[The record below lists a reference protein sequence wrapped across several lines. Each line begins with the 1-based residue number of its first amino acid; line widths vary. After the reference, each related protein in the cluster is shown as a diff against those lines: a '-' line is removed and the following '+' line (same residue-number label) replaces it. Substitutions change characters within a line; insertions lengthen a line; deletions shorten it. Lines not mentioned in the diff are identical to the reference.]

1 MSILRAVGSDMGW
14 AALMSESELLE
25 VPFSCHRVWADVAA
39 TASRLRTN
47 TEVPSAP
54 VPDAGKMPCG
64 IATATSTD
72 ENGLRGSTDRSLPS
86 RATARRGRRSQVPRS
101 VLTNINVT
109 SPRTATT
116 HQRHHHDAPPT
127 SRQHNEESSPC
138 SLPSRLSE
146 RTVSSQDGS
155 FNVPLCSSNFHPL
168 IYPPRPRPLA
178 TTASN
183 PTPVQLNIDPNNGD
197 TGNQSSLPIVHI
209 SSSGSSQAHGVM
221 ARPISSS
228 ELWDLT
234 NSKYPVHDV
243 TPPEPLVTRSP
254 EIQPRAVQQLDA
266 EGPIPLSMP
275 ESRTSAGTLRPLDS
289 SATSAVS
296 DELQIFERRV
306 YFTRNLESFD
316 ALQGKQSLLKVSRS
330 RWDRPAA
337 LRFQLT
343 TVEEGV
349 KEHVNNFDVHIA
361 DHELVIA
368 HAYMADPAWQNVLY
382 IHRRPKDELRSVNYS
397 GSGRPVAPSR
407 RNIMFICRFQDTQ
420 DVADFQQ
427 ALIGEALVLDISS
440 VRSVRCTRRREAL
453 EISNCRIQIWHED
466 RTSSLMQSDTPSV
479 ISNTTR
485 LLSRP
490 AENTRPRYTRVVIF
504 LGRREEYMTF
514 LITDDVELVE
524 VRPADGD
531 YRSHY
536 GYVVAIQPRR
546 ETLVSSRTGSSL
558 SKIQRLKPGAN
569 APLPLKVW
577 HEKRTS
583 HAAGFPLGGPT
594 VDFDDDDSYHE
605 CQSFEIEFEAE
616 REYRDF
622 IEIWKQAIH
631 FRREKKVVLRDIDE
645 KQGREQFTGK
655 VARRLYFHSLS

>member
-1 MSILRAVGSDMGW
+1 MSILRAVSGDMGW
-14 AALMSESELLE
+14 AALMSENELLE
-25 VPFSCHRVWADVAA
+25 VPFGCHRVWADVAA
-39 TASRLRTN
+39 TTSRLRTN
-47 TEVPSAP
+47 NEISSAS

-64 IATATSTD
+64 TIATATSTD
-72 ENGLRGSTDRSLPS
+72 ENGLRGSTDRPLPS

-101 VLTNINVT
+101 VLTNLNVN
-109 SPRTATT
+109 SPRTATP

-127 SRQHNEESSPC
+127 SRQHNEELPPC
-138 SLPSRLSE
+138 LLPSRLSE
-146 RTVSSQDGS
+146 RTVSSPDGS
-155 FNVPLCSSNFHPL
+155 FTVPLCSSNFYPL
-168 IYPPRPRPLA
+168 IYPPRPKPLA
-178 TTASN
+178 TAASN
-183 PTPVQLNIDPNNGD
+183 PTLGQLNIDPNTED
-197 TGNQSSLPIVHI
+197 TGDQSSLPIVHT
-209 SSSGSSQAHGVM
+209 SSSGSLQAHDVM

-254 EIQPRAVQQLDA
+254 ETQPPVVHQLDA
-266 EGPIPLSMP
+266 EGPIPLSLP

-289 SATSAVS
+289 SATCAVS
-296 DELQIFERRV
+296 DELSIFERRV

-316 ALQGKQSLLKVSRS
+316 ALRGKQSLLKVSRS

-349 KEHVNNFDVHIA
+349 KQKEHVNNFDVHIA

-382 IHRRPKDELRSVNYS
+382 IHRRPKDELRSVDY
-397 GSGRPVAPSR
+397 SGRPVAPSR

-440 VRSVRCTRRREAL
+440 VRSVRCSRKREAL

-479 ISNTTR
+479 ISNMTR

-524 VRPADGD
+524 VRPADRD

-536 GYVVAIQPRR
+536 GYVVSIQPRR
-546 ETLVSSRTGSSL
+546 EALGSRTGSSL
-558 SKIQRLKPGAN
+558 FKMQRLKPGAN
-569 APLPLKVW
+569 AALPLKVW